1 MPGENKNDIAPE
13 TSELVL
19 LIVDMISDFEFE
31 DGEELYTPALP
42 AAKNLAKLKGRAR
55 EAGVPVIYVNDNF
68 GRWRD
73 DFKSMIECARASEKG
88 REIVDLL
95 APDER
100 DYYVLKPKH
109 SGFYSTALDVLLEH
123 LGARRLIITG
133 LTTDICILFT
143 ANDAYMRDYELHV
156 PADCVAAVK
165 PEQNEYALE
174 YMTRVLKTDTRESG
188 ELEMTG

>member
-1 MPGENKNDIAPE
+1 MPGEDKNGIAPD

-31 DGEELYTPALP
+31 DGDKLYTHALP
-42 AAKNLAKLKGRAR
+42 MARNLAGLKLRTR
-55 EAGVPVIYVNDNF
+55 EAGVPEIFVNDNF

-73 DFKSMIECARASEKG
+73 DFGAMLACANASEKG
-88 REIVDLL
+88 REIANLL
-95 APDER
+95 APDKN

-109 SGFYSTALDVLLEH
+109 SGFYSTALEVLLEY
-123 LGARRLIITG
+123 LGARRLVITG
-133 LTTDICILFT
+133 VTTDICILFT
-143 ANDAYMRDYELHV
+143 ANDAYMRDYELMV

-174 YMTRVLKTDTRESG
+174 YIARVLKTDTRESG
-188 ELEMTG
+188 ELEL